1 MEFSEVLNYILYIVL
16 TVILPVVATYVVN
29 LIKAKIAES
38 NIIAE
43 TTRNEDIS
51 RLVKDT
57 LCDIMDAVLYVNQ
70 TFTDA
75 LKQKGEFNE
84 EAQKEAF
91 TMTYNVVMAIL
102 TNEAKDYLTE
112 AYGDLSAY
120 ITQRIE
126 AEVSLNK

>member
-1 MEFSEVLNYILYIVL
+1 MDWLTILTQIFEVCIIPLLGLLTAWLISFINTKRNQLVDKSKNDTMDKYINMLADTI
-16 TVILPVVATYVVN
+16 TNCVIATNQTYVEN
-29 LIKAKIAES
+29 LK
-38 NIIAE
+38 
-43 TTRNEDIS
+43 
-51 RLVKDT
+51 KDK
-57 LCDIMDAVLYVNQ
+57 M
-70 TFTDA
+70 FTA
-75 LKQKGEFNE
+75 

-91 TMTYNVVMAIL
+91 TMTYNAVMAIL